1 MTVYATVHTN
11 AQLEEGLIP
20 RHVNVY
26 VIQMVPVH
34 LVRHSITL
42 RANVDARR
50 NSPAH
55 QCIHLTWTFVTVYV
69 TAHTNAQLKEDL
81 IPRHVNVY
89 ATQMVPVHLVRGLM
103 TLHANVNV
111 RVNSLAHQC
120 IHLTWT
126 FVDVYATVHP
136 PAQLDKALTPQYAS
150 AYVMQIPPA
159 QVARRSITLHASV
172 NAILSKYVVRAESLM
187 RTRVAVFVRMCKN
200 AQLVTF
206 MIWSRVSVSAK
217 EVYPRM
223 SGMIDWTI
231 VGKITTRC
239 LASSRV
245 TASVLSTCNV
255 MERKLLTQTP
265 ADVCAHH
272 LPV

>member
-1 MTVYATVHTN
+1 MTRSLA
-11 AQLEEGLIP
+11 LGGRI
-20 RHVNVY
+20 
-26 VIQMVPVH
+26 
-34 LVRHSITL
+34 
-42 RANVDARR
+42 ARR
-50 NSPAH
+50 PS
-55 QCIHLTWTFVTVYV
+55 
-69 TAHTNAQLKEDL
+69 
-81 IPRHVNVY
+81 
-89 ATQMVPVHLVRGLM
+89 
-103 TLHANVNV
+103 
-111 RVNSLAHQC
+111 
-120 IHLTWT
+120 
-126 FVDVYATVHP
+126 
-136 PAQLDKALTPQYAS
+136 AS

-172 NAILSKYVVRAESLM
+172 NVILSKYVVRAESLM

-200 AQLVTF
+200 AQLITF

-239 LASSRV
+239 LASFRV
-245 TASVLSTCNV
+245 AASVLSTCNV